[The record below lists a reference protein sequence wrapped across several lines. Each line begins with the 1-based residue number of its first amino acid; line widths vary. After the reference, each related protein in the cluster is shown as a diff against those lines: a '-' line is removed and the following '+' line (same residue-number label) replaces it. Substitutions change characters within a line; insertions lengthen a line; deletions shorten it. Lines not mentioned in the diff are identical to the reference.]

1 MQENLSSCQKN
12 PVVILHRL
20 VKNALGSKPLPEV
33 LQRIYSYQSTRELTY
48 PLLRRHLF
56 EEGMIFP
63 TSRLVGM
70 INVSLPNRRY
80 PPTSKK
86 ILYQRGMIST
96 QSKTR
101 KFDALMGESSLKEVL
116 YLATPIPENPEVAPP
131 PPRNEVIL
139 YGVEF
144 QAKASLVEICTFFGG
159 K

>member
-1 MQENLSSCQKN
+1 MMYARELEQWSKN

-20 VKNALGSKPLPEV
+20 VKNALGSKPLPEL
-33 LQRIYSYQSTRELTY
+33 LQRIYSNQSTRELTY

-70 INVSLPNRRY
+70 ILYPFQTGRS

-116 YLATPIPENPEVAPP
+116 YLATPKRHSLKTPKFAPP
-131 PPRNEVIL
+131 EMR
-139 YGVEF
+139 
-144 QAKASLVEICTFFGG
+144 
-159 K
+159 